1 MPVSSAGLMKA
12 MPIWPTVGLCHQRS
26 GAHPGAGLCSGGAE
40 VPGAAN
46 ASGERDGETAALVHS
61 IKEGE
66 LEDAL
71 QALNAA
77 PYIRVFDC

>member
-1 MPVSSAGLMKA
+1 MRIQGLDFAAVERKF
-12 MPIWPTVGLCHQRS
+12 PGCERIW
-26 GAHPGAGLCSGGAE
+26 
-40 VPGAAN
+40 
-46 ASGERDGETAALVHS
+46 ERDGETAALVHS

-66 LEDAL
+66 LEEAL